1 MNAPRGTKKRGNP
14 PGTRPPNAGK
24 GRKKGSTNKATRDV
38 RAIIAVVAEK
48 NVSKID
54 SWLAR
59 IGRKDPAKAMDLF
72 LRMLEYHIPKLTRT
86 EIVKDD
92 KNVGRVI
99 DSSQL
104 TQEQRQQLRE
114 MIMAAAQPALLEQ
127 QVAHVLHPVG
137 LGDSQL
143 IDIVDQHGSTNELD

>member
-24 GRKKGSTNKATRDV
+24 GRKKGSINAATRDV

-114 MIMAAAQPALLEQ
+114 MIMAAAEPVLLEQ
-127 QVAHVLHPVG
+127 QTPNVLEPIG
-137 LGDSQL
+137 LRDAQVIDSTEVRAASIDSQ
-143 IDIVDQHGSTNELD
+143 